1 MLHAGLFQ
9 TAETKWSVISFVPC
23 STPPPAA
30 RLESPLK
37 HDLGKEQQ
45 HSAALEAD
53 IDSRYKRFGHSG
65 KQRHGILSVFIS
77 DTKVSASQ

>member
-1 MLHAGLFQ
+1 MVSYFLRAVQHAPVCRG
-9 TAETKWSVISFVPC
+9 ASV
-23 STPPPAA
+23 PPQARPWKGQQHPAA
-30 RLESPLK
+30 P
-37 HDLGKEQQ
+37 
-45 HSAALEAD
+45 EAD